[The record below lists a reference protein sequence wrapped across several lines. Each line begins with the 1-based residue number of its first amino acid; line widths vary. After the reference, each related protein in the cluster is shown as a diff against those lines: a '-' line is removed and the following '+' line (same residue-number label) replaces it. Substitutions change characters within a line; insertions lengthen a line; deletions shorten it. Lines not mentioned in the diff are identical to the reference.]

1 MNFFLRRSIFFFF
14 WLALLHHRVTQKSTE
29 SIYGHQILTPSIQ
42 LKLQKTFRTLE
53 LLFFLSLRFI
63 FCYPTIRFHL
73 KKERGGRFF
82 FLCLIKNLA
91 LKLMARFSL
100 HKRGSNEDPGTNNSF
115 MGTEGSKMCP
125 FPRKTFLAIMAYFT
139 TSIIRYKKRLGQIPS
154 FFSW

>member
-1 MNFFLRRSIFFFF
+1 MNFFSGEAFFFFF

-42 LKLQKTFRTLE
+42 LILQKTFRTLE
-53 LLFFLSLRFI
+53 LLFFVSAIYFLLSH
-63 FCYPTIRFHL
+63 YQVSS
-73 KKERGGRFF
+73 KEGEKGKVF

-125 FPRKTFLAIMAYFT
+125 FPRKTSLAIMAYFT